1 MKPKNPI
8 TPRDAQIKA
17 EELCAR
23 AEHSAGEIRQKL
35 IKWGIYPDEAD
46 RIVSAMIKARFIDDA
61 RFARIYVRYK
71 IEFSKWGKRKVA
83 MGLYQKRV
91 ARDIINE
98 ALDEYDDE
106 KYIESLRRALDSKRR
121 TLADADTYEG
131 RTKLFRFAVSRGFEP
146 DLVARELRK

>member
-1 MKPKNPI
+1 
-8 TPRDAQIKA
+8 
-17 EELCAR
+17 
-23 AEHSAGEIRQKL
+23 
-35 IKWGIYPDEAD
+35 
-46 RIVSAMIKARFIDDA
+46 
-61 RFARIYVRYK
+61 
-71 IEFSKWGKRKVA
+71 